1 MRETQCAS
9 LWLSPSP
16 WQRPLVLEAVS
27 GTTRRPWSHS
37 QHRPSNSQS
46 SFYSLQQC
54 LFPAAVASPGRI
66 CLPAGA
72 SPKAAI
78 TVAVAGGS
86 GASAREPSH
95 RPVAQMLRTSKTSCG
110 LTHCV
115 KRWFLVSE
123 KGGDGMGG
131 VNPARR
137 HLARAY
143 ERRGRFSF
151 VAAHC

>member
-66 CLPAGA
+66 CLPARA

-95 RPVAQMLRTSKTSCG
+95 RPVAQMLAPARRAVASPTALS
-110 LTHCV
+110 
-115 KRWFLVSE
+115 
-123 KGGDGMGG
+123 GGFWSVRRGRGMGG

-137 HLARAY
+137 HLPRAY
-143 ERRGRFSF
+143 ERRGRLFF

>member
-1 MRETQCAS
+1 MQQGRQHRVVQVGRHKTRGIKCAS
-9 LWLSPSP
+9 LWSSRSR
-16 WQRPLVLEAVS
+16 QRPLVLEAVS

-66 CLPAGA
+66 CLPARA

-95 RPVAQMLRTSKTSCG
+95 RPVAQMLRTNKTSCG

-123 KGGDGMGG
+123 KGAWYG
-131 VNPARR
+131 RR
-137 HLARAY
+137 
-143 ERRGRFSF
+143 
-151 VAAHC
+151 